1 MRSKNVLTFVTWFIV
16 AAPIPRIIV
25 HIVPP
30 SGTPPTITSLTAGPD
45 VLWPPNHKMVRVSLQ
60 VTATGDPSPDC
71 RIDST
76 ASNEPGTE
84 DQWVVT
90 GPLTVNLRAER
101 TGSGNGRV
109 YTIRVTCTNTSG
121 IAAQTVRVGV
131 PHDH

>member
-1 MRSKNVLTFVTWFIV
+1 MKTRNVLTLLTGFII
-16 AAPIPRIIV
+16 AAPIPKILV

-30 SGTPPTITSLTAGPD
+30 SGTPPTITSLTAAPN

-76 ASNEPGTE
+76 ASNEPGSEEQTII
-84 DQWVVT
+84 T

-101 TGSGNGRV
+101 TASSNGRV
-109 YTIRVTCTNTSG
+109 YTISVTCTNTSG
-121 IAAQTVRVGV
+121 IASQIITVGV
-131 PHDH
+131 PHNH